1 MLWLSRGLRKGVA
14 AMKLDTNQAWQEASA
29 MVSANRQVLVALAG
43 VFFVLPGLAL
53 SLFFPEPQPDPKLPP
68 KELFAVLGEYYKGI
82 APWTIPVL
90 IASSIGILAL
100 LTLFADR
107 SRPTVSEAIR
117 QGASGFPSYIGSQL
131 ITTLGFA
138 LAGGLVAGIAVAAGS
153 VGLGII
159 LVSAV
164 LLAAIY
170 FGVRFT
176 LAGPVVAVEGVR
188 NPVAALRRSWKLTQ
202 DNVGRI
208 LIFFMLITLAFIVV
222 IGVIMAITGVV
233 LAVTVGG
240 EPARVVAGLVSS
252 VLTGVYT
259 VYLTACLGAIHRQL
273 TDEGRGGLSQTFE

>member
-138 LAGGLVAGIAVAAGS
+138 AAGS